1 MAQFKIYGRV
11 EHLRARH
18 QHISDVLHGAAVR
31 ALQLP
36 HDKRFHRFVPLEPW
50 QLVAPKDRSENYLII
65 EAIMFTGRSV
75 TVRKALVR
83 AVMDD
88 FALHLG
94 LASADVEVTLIESPR
109 ENWGIRGQH
118 GDEMT
123 LPYKVEL

>member
-1 MAQFKIYGRV
+1 MAQFKIYGRI

-31 ALQLP
+31 TLQLP
-36 HDKRFHRFVPLEPW
+36 QDKRFHRFVPLEAW
-50 QLVAPKDRSENYLII
+50 QLVAPKDRSENYLIV

-83 AVMDD
+83 AIMDD
-88 FALHLG
+88 FAQHLG

-109 ENWGIRGQH
+109 ENWG
-118 GDEMT
+118 
-123 LPYKVEL
+123 

>member
-1 MAQFKIYGRV
+1 MAQFKIYGRI

-18 QHISDVLHGAAVR
+18 QQISDVLHGAAVR

-36 HDKRFHRFVPLEPW
+36 QDKRFHRFIPLEAW

-75 TVRKALVR
+75 RVRKALVR
-83 AVMDD
+83 AIMDD
-88 FALHLG
+88 LVEHLS
-94 LASADVEVTLIESPR
+94 LTAADVEVTLIESGR